1 MWPLRPNAPG
11 CFPTRVGIFLPPY
24 LAALTALGKALLVT
38 WLPTSCAAA
47 GGLVEPHQSHIGSGA
62 LPDPWSFG
70 SWTSSSTGSWLWSAS
85 ERTPGRALLF

>member
-47 GGLVEPHQSHIGSGA
+47 GGLVEQHQSHNRHFPNSPYS
-62 LPDPWSFG
+62 LPPKELSRESTVRERWSVG
-70 SWTSSSTGSWLWSAS
+70 H
-85 ERTPGRALLF
+85 